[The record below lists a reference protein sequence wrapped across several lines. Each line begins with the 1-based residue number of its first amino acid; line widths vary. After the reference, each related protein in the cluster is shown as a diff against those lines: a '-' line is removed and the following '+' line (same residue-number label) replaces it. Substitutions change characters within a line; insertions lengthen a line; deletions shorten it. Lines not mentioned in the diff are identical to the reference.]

1 VRSVAAWNLN
11 PGMLKLF
18 AWQND
23 FSPSSQKNTSAQVWV
38 KIHGL
43 AQEYW
48 RPRIITAIASSIGS
62 PIIIDAAVTKSRFDR
77 TFGQYAK
84 VLVDIDLSQPLNY
97 KVLVERKGFAFF
109 VELEYENL
117 PDFCTHCNMVGHY
130 LEICKRIQPTE
141 DVIPN
146 KDVRNRN
153 KQKKQVDKL
162 YVPVNNRNLQQDN
175 GKADEMNAN
184 IVDKTGEH
192 AGVHNTNL
200 IQTDVP
206 QIAAVLVN
214 DQNREDLND
223 IDKSPQ

>member
-162 YVPVNNRNLQQDN
+162 YVLVNNRNLQ
-175 GKADEMNAN
+175 
-184 IVDKTGEH
+184 
-192 AGVHNTNL
+192 
-200 IQTDVP
+200 
-206 QIAAVLVN
+206 
-214 DQNREDLND
+214 
-223 IDKSPQ
+223 